1 VKPTKIKKTPNHSL
15 LFTWEDHHTAEF
27 PLKLLRD
34 ECPCA
39 GCKGE
44 TLLLGKHMAPARLP
58 ILQPGMY
65 ELRRLE
71 PVGNYALQA
80 AWGDGHDTGIY
91 TWEYLLELE
100 KQIPAPSA
108 GEKGGA

>member
-1 VKPTKIKKTPNHSL
+1 MKPTQIKKTPNQSL
-15 LFTWEDHHTAEF
+15 LFTWEDRHTAEF
-27 PLKLLRD
+27 PLKFLRD

-44 TLLLGKHMAPARLP
+44 TLLLGKFAPPARLP

-91 TWEYLLELE
+91 TWDYLLELE
-100 KQIPAPSA
+100 ARIRAHPS
-108 GEKGGA
+108 GEDGGA